1 MRGMVKTLEL
11 AMSKAAALPEA
22 AQEAL
27 GREILKQ
34 IDELTALRAEIEI
47 GIQQLD
53 AGLGRELDLEEF
65 LQRARAEHA
74 RKA

>member
-1 MRGMVKTLEL
+1 MAGMVKTLEL

-34 IDELTALRAEIEI
+34 IDELTELRAEIEI

>member
-1 MRGMVKTLEL
+1 MVKTLEL
-11 AMSKAAALPEA
+11 AISKAAALPEA

-47 GIQQLD
+47 GIQELD
-53 AGLGRELDLEEF
+53 AGLGRELDLGEF

-74 RKA
+74 KKA

>member
-1 MRGMVKTLEL
+1 MASMVKTLEL
-11 AMSKAAALPEA
+11 AIAKVAELPEA

-47 GIQQLD
+47 GIRQLD

>member
-1 MRGMVKTLEL
+1 MVKTLEL
-11 AMSKAAALPEA
+11 AIAKVAELPEA

-34 IDELTALRAEIEI
+34 VDELTALRAEIEI
-47 GIQQLD
+47 GIRQLD